1 MLGPH
6 PGKNSYTQE
15 NECEERLGE
24 LIKVIITKG
33 TDDNTNTLSTKSSQ
47 VTVEAVGG
55 SQWYMSLIHYGT
67 SSRINPNKTNAE

>member
-15 NECEERLGE
+15 NVCEERLRE
-24 LIKVIITKG
+24 LIKVIITG

-55 SQWYMSLIHYGT
+55 SQ
-67 SSRINPNKTNAE
+67 